1 MTRIEAQPVH
11 AAEVCKEVP
20 DEPLSTADNTLL
32 TFAMAGACD
41 FEALVAIR
49 IDAMRESLE
58 RIGRFDPV
66 RARERF
72 REGFS
77 PEFARHIVVAG
88 KRVGFVVVKPRSD
101 GLLLDHLYITP
112 SAQGSGIGSI
122 VLRQIFMEADAVAL
136 DLYVGALKESAS
148 NRFYTRHG
156 FQFVEEGEF
165 DNYYVRR
172 CAQSC
177 PAAGT

>member
-1 MTRIEAQPVH
+1 MTRIEAQPVPT
-11 AAEVCKEVP
+11 AQVRTEVP
-20 DEPLSTADNTLL
+20 EEPLSATDNTLL
-32 TFAMAGACD
+32 TFAIAEADD

-77 PEFARHIVVAG
+77 PEFTRHIVVAG
-88 KRVGFVVVKPRSD
+88 KRVGFVVVKPRTD
-101 GLLLDHLYITP
+101 GLLLDHLYVTP
-112 SAQGSGIGSI
+112 GAQGSGVGSI
-122 VLRQIFMEADAVAL
+122 VLRQIFMEADAAAL

-156 FQFVEEGEF
+156 FQFVEAGEF
-165 DNYYVRR
+165 DNYYVRH
-172 CAQSC
+172 CGQSC
-177 PAAGT
+177 PAAGV

>member
-1 MTRIEAQPVH
+1 MTSNGEGPVH
-11 AAEVCKEVP
+11 PGEIPSEEFL
-20 DEPLSTADNTLL
+20 EPLATKV
-32 TFAMAGACD
+32 TFAGARACD

-77 PEFARHIVVAG
+77 PEFTRHVLVAG
-88 KRVGFVVVKPRSD
+88 KRVGFVVVKPRVD
-101 GLLLDHLYITP
+101 GLLLDHLYIKP
-112 SAQGSGIGSI
+112 DAQGSGIGSI
-122 VLRQIFMEADAVAL
+122 VLRQIFTKTDAAAL
-136 DLYVGALKESAS
+136 TVYVGALKESAS

-156 FQFVEEGEF
+156 FQCVEAGEF
-165 DNYYVRR
+165 DNYYVRHAVQR
-172 CAQSC
+172 C
-177 PAAGT
+177 PPVAG